1 MKSLHSTPPPTSQ
14 NNIAT
19 LISFPGEEYLSC
31 APGARP
37 PSVTLVIYPGDKG
50 QRSRENYKN
59 KLVFT
64 IENLMRAKNTGDI
77 VLGGREV
84 HYQS

>member
-1 MKSLHSTPPPTSQ
+1 MLPVVYPLLAER
-14 NNIAT
+14 NI
-19 LISFPGEEYLSC
+19 
-31 APGARP
+31 GAVERRRP
-37 PSVTLVIYPGDKG
+37 PSDRLVIYPGDKG

-77 VLGGREV
+77 VCAGREV
-84 HYQS
+84 HYRS